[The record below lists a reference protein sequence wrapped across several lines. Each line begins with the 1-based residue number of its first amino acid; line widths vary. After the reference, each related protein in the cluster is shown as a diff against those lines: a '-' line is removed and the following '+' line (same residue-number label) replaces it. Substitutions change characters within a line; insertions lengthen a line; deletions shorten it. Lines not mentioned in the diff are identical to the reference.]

1 MLRKRLRESIERTA
15 VFENMKENTKQNK
28 SKRRQKT
35 ETETE
40 KEQEQE
46 QEQELE
52 LEQRRIKSTRPC
64 LMKSPC

>member
-1 MLRKRLRESIERTA
+1 MLGKRLRESIERTA
-15 VFENMKENTKQNK
+15 VCQNMKENTKRNK

-40 KEQEQE
+40 KE